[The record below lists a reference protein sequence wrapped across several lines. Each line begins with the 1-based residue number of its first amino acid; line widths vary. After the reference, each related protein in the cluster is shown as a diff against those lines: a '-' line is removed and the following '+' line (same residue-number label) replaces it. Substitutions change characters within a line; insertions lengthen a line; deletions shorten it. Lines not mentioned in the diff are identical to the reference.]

1 MIQPIGARG
10 IITPGL
16 GFIHPYGGPFS
27 GHATLGGKIVNYY
40 KLDSSSGTTA
50 IDSCGANNIT
60 IDYTSSWQ
68 TGKIGNCIR
77 TTGKTANANALP
89 MAGLQ
94 SRTSAFTHGF
104 WIKISAGG
112 DLIWGQYSNSTSN
125 LNFFLGT
132 KTSGTDLI
140 WYCTDRPSGSW
151 VQYDSTSK
159 VSTDTWY
166 FVLITMS
173 TSSEVNIYVN
183 NNLILTRTTSGSTT
197 VNAALGLCGPATGR
211 YHYCDE
217 WSIFNSVLT
226 SGERDDLYADGD
238 GLTY

>member
-16 GFIHPYGGPFS
+16 GFIHPYGGPFG

-50 IDSCGANNIT
+50 IGSCGANNIT
-60 IDYTSSWQ
+60 IGYTSSWE

-77 TTGKTANANALP
+77 ITGRTTSANALP

-104 WIKISAGG
+104 WINISAGG
-112 DLIWGQYSNSTSN
+112 DLIWGQYSTSTSN
-125 LNFFLGT
+125 LNFYLGT

-140 WYCTDRPSGSW
+140 WYCMDRPSGSW
-151 VQYDSTSK
+151 VYYDSTSK

-183 NNLILTRTTSGSTT
+183 NNLILTRTTSGST
-197 VNAALGLCGPATGR
+197 NENRNLGLRGPSTGR
-211 YHYCDE
+211 YHYYDE

-226 SGERDDLYADGD
+226 SDERADLYNSGN